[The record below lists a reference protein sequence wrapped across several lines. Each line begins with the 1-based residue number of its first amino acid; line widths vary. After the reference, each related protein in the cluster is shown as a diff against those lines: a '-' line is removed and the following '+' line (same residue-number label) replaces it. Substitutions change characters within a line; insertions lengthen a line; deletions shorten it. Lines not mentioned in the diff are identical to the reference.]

1 MTQTLTTRVLI
12 IAAAFALI
20 ALATPAL
27 ACRIPVSGVVRTE
40 AQQDAYELGMVDLA
54 AIAVITRISATT
66 DGPLVQ
72 LQNRETLR
80 GGAPERFVIGDGDGD
95 GLTDLVLITCYTQ
108 RPRQDLLQS
117 LREGDEVLVFSDLIA
132 PAIPFDVLSLDDP
145 RAHRLLALL
154 RSERT
159 IAQ

>member
-1 MTQTLTTRVLI
+1 MTRPRTSKILI
-12 IAAAFALI
+12 IGPAIALI
-20 ALATPAL
+20 ALATPAF

-54 AIAVITRISATT
+54 AIAVITRISAEA
-66 DGPLVQ
+66 DGALVQ

-80 GGAPERFVIGDGDGD
+80 GRTPERFVIGDDD
-95 GLTDLVLITCYTQ
+95 GLTDLVLVTCYPQ
-108 RPRQDLLQS
+108 RPSQELVQF
-117 LREGDEVLVFSDLIA
+117 LREGDEVLVFSALIA
-132 PAIPFDVLSLDDP
+132 PAIPFDVLNLDDP

-159 IAQ
+159 VAE